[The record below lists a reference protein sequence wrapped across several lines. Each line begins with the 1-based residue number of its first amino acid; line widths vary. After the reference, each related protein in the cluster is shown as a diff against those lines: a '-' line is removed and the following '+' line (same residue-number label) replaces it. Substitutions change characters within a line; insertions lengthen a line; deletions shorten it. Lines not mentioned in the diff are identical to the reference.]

1 MKSKLPA
8 VFAESQTADK
18 QINADEMTVFTNAQ
32 SEKKIFVIN
41 KELLTSP

>member
-18 QINADEMTVFTNAQ
+18 QINADEMTHSSQMHKVRKNLCDQ
-32 SEKKIFVIN
+32 
-41 KELLTSP
+41 

>member
-18 QINADEMTVFTNAQ
+18 QINVDEMTHSSQMHKVR
-32 SEKKIFVIN
+32 KKS
-41 KELLTSP
+41 L